1 MLNEL
6 FETLQKGF
14 FKNIEK
20 YKLFDNTEQLTYLS
34 KTSCD
39 GERKFIDATIDTYID
54 NLKEAHD
61 ITFDYVNTLVFSVAV
76 TIKEHLKYV
85 KYTKVRK
92 KWPTKP
98 KWIQNLDNEIKW
110 LRKDISHAQLILPC
124 SINNS

>member
-61 ITFDYVNTLVFSVAV
+61 ITFDYVNALVFSVAV

-92 KWPTKP
+92 K
-98 KWIQNLDNEIKW
+98 
-110 LRKDISHAQLILPC
+110 
-124 SINNS
+124 

>member
-61 ITFDYVNTLVFSVAV
+61 ITF
-76 TIKEHLKYV
+76 EHLKYV

-98 KWIQNLDNEIKW
+98 KWIQNLDNEIRW